1 MITFVQ
7 FDDIRSIEKSAV
19 AMGNF
24 DGMHKGHIE
33 LVRRTVAGAA
43 RNGIKSAVFT
53 FSNHSKNALAG
64 KRIVRNIQYPND
76 KAAMIG
82 ALGVDYL
89 FSVPFTERIQHMSKE
104 TFVEELLL
112 GTFNMAE
119 AFCGFNFR
127 YGYKAE
133 GDAESMRAAGALF
146 GFPVHVL
153 NAVRVDGQTVSSSL
167 IRKLIAEGRMEE
179 CERFSGRNYF
189 VEGVVSEGNR
199 IGRTFGFPTLNI
211 NTDDVMAVPAHGV
224 YVTECA
230 VANGNYASVT
240 NVGVRPTIDGA
251 GTRIVETHL
260 LDFSGDLYGR
270 TVRVVF
276 LKKIRDERRFAN
288 IELLARQIEKDCSDA
303 RKYHTEKAAEIM
315 MR

>member
-1 MITFVQ
+1 MITFTQ
-7 FDDIRSIEKSAV
+7 LGNIGRIEKSAV

-33 LVRRTVAGAA
+33 LVRRTVEGAA
-43 RNGIKSAVFT
+43 RSGLKSAVFT

-64 KRIVRNIQYPND
+64 KLIVRNIQYPED
-76 KAAMIG
+76 KAAIIE

-104 TFVEELLL
+104 AFVEELLL

-133 GDAESMRAAGALF
+133 GDADSMRAAGAGL

-153 NAVRVDGQTVSSSL
+153 EAVRVDGQTVSSSL

-179 CERFSGRNYF
+179 CERFSGRKYF

-211 NTDDVMAVPAHGV
+211 NTDDNMVVPAHGV

-230 VANGNYASVT
+230 VANENYAGVT
-240 NVGVRPTIDGA
+240 NVGVRPTVGGA

-260 LDFSGDLYGR
+260 LDFNGDLYGM
-270 TVRVVF
+270 TVRVFF
-276 LKKIRDERRFAN
+276 LKKLRNERRFAN
-288 IELLARQIEKDCSDA
+288 LELLAGQIEKDCADA
-303 RKYHTEKAAEIM
+303 RKCHNDKIVYKTY
-315 MR
+315 